1 MILKIRHRKSEF
13 LYELDR
19 KASDPNV
26 FRQKDWWRLVRVFLK
41 KKSKDNDE
49 IPPTDYNGKV
59 YSSNKEKPNIFND
72 FFIKQSTLEHEDGT
86 PPDLPQLDCQ
96 LNDITLS
103 FSEVSNIIQ
112 NLDKSKATGPDQ
124 VHNRLLIVASS
135 IIAEP
140 LTILFNRS
148 LRESK
153 FPAIWKVSH
162 VTPLHKKGPMRFCNN
177 YRPISLLSCIGKVLE
192 KCIHKHLYKFLQ
204 YNNIIT
210 QSQSG
215 FIPGDSTVN
224 QLLCIYNDLCSSFD
238 KEITTQAVYLDISKA
253 FDRVWHTGLL
263 SKLEAVGIRGKLLN
277 WFRDYLSCSM
287 QATVIKGEKS
297 DFKNVSSRVP
307 QGSVLGPLLFLNY
320 INDIVNNIESVIKLL
335 ADDTSLSLALNNH
348 ESRAEILNHD
358 LEQINEWAKKWKVR
372 FNEEKNEQL
381 NFTRGQNQN
390 QQLTFGSTTLKETP
404 SHKHLGIILQ
414 TNCRWDEHIRS
425 VINKTSMLISCLR
438 SYKYKISRKALETM
452 YKSFIFPLCD
462 YANTV
467 WDNCTDTQSKM
478 LENLHVE
485 AIRIIIEGIRGTS
498 HQKLYKESGF
508 CTLKERRKR
517 CKLLM
522 FYKMILCPQYI
533 SDLLLPLVA
542 HINPY
547 HTCRP
552 LERDVTTCK
561 TELYRNSFIPST
573 TAEWNSLPISVQQST
588 SLSVFK
594 RSLSLSDSKVPAYY
608 YFGERNA
615 QVIHCRLRLEM
626 SNLNNDLVNRHLSTD
641 PKCFCGYSRET
652 AEHYLLHCPN
662 YEHYLL
668 HCPNYEHYLLHCP
681 NYEHY
686 LLHCPNYEHYLLHC
700 PNYEHYLLHC
710 PNYEHYLLHC
720 PNYEHYLLHCP
731 NYLNIR
737 AGTILTLPSNHTN
750 IRTLLYGN
758 LDLRLPENKHI
769 FLTVHE
775 FIKLSKRL

>member
-13 LYELDR
+13 LQELDR
-19 KASDPNV
+19 KASDTNV
-26 FRQKDWWRLVRVFLK
+26 FRQKDWWRLVRAFLK
-41 KKSKDNDE
+41 KKSIDNDE
-49 IPPTDYNGKV
+49 IPPTDYNGKI
-59 YSSNKEKPNIFND
+59 YYSNKEKANIFND
-72 FFIKQSTLEHEDGT
+72 FFIKQSTLEHEDDT

-103 FSEVSNIIQ
+103 VSEVSNIIQ

-140 LTILFNRS
+140 LTILFNRCLS
-148 LRESK
+148 DSK

-162 VTPLHKKGPMRFCNN
+162 VTPLHKKGPKEFCNN

-192 KCIHKHLYKFLQ
+192 KCIHKHVYNFLQ

-215 FIPGDSTVN
+215 FIRGDSTVN

-238 KEITTQAVYLDISKA
+238 KGITAQAVYLDISKA

-277 WFRDYLSCSM
+277 WFRDYLSCRM

-297 DFKNVSSRVP
+297 DFKSVSAGVP
-307 QGSVLGPLLFLNY
+307 QGSVLGPLLFLIY
-320 INDIVNNIESVIKLL
+320 INDIVNNIQSVIKLF
-335 ADDTSLSLALNNH
+335 ADDTSLSLALNNPD
-348 ESRAEILNHD
+348 SRAEILNHD
-358 LEQINEWAKKWKVR
+358 LEKINEWAKKWKVR
-372 FNEEKNEQL
+372 FNEEKTEQL

-390 QQLTFGSTTLKETP
+390 QQLTFGSKTLKETP
-404 SHKHLGIILQ
+404 SHKHLGVILQ
-414 TNCRWDEHIRS
+414 NNCRWDEHIRS

-452 YKSFIFPLCD
+452 YKSFILPLFD
-462 YANTV
+462 YADIV
-467 WDNCTDTQSKM
+467 WDNCTDTQSKK
-478 LENLHVE
+478 LESLHLE
-485 AIRIIIEGIRGTS
+485 AIRIIIGGIRGTS
-498 HQKLYKESGF
+498 HQKLYIESGF
-508 CTLKERRKR
+508 CTLKERQKR
-517 CKLLM
+517 HKLLM
-522 FYKMILCPQYI
+522 FHKMILGLCPQYI
-533 SDLLLPLVA
+533 SDLLPPLVA

-547 HTCRP
+547 HRRRP

-641 PKCFCGYSRET
+641 PKCSCGYSRET
-652 AEHYLLHCPN
+652 ADHYLLHCPN
-662 YEHYLL
+662 YI
-668 HCPNYEHYLLHCP
+668 
-681 NYEHY
+681 
-686 LLHCPNYEHYLLHC
+686 
-700 PNYEHYLLHC
+700 
-710 PNYEHYLLHC
+710 
-720 PNYEHYLLHCP
+720 
-731 NYLNIR
+731 NIR
-737 AGTILTLPSNHTN
+737 ARTILTLPSSQTN

>member
-1 MILKIRHRKSEF
+1 MHQHFQLTNSATRITESTSSCLDLIMTQSLHIVSRTEVLPAICSDHRVPYAYIRNSVIKNKPFKRIIYNYSKLDSNKFCNLLTNVNWRNIIENDTIDLSAANFTDTFFEIAKQCMPAKTILVRQRDALWINDEIRILIEKRKKKKKNHKKAKQSNREVDWRKFRQFRNYVILKIRHRKSEF
-13 LYELDR
+13 LQELDR

-26 FRQKDWWRLVRVFLK
+26 FRQKDWWRLVRAFLK
-41 KKSKDNDE
+41 KKSIDNDE
-49 IPPTDYNGKV
+49 IPPIDYNGKI
-59 YSSNKEKPNIFND
+59 YYSNKETANIFND
-72 FFIKQSTLEHEDGT
+72 FFIKQSILEHEDDT
-86 PPDLPQLDCQ
+86 PPHLPQLDCQ

-103 FSEVSNIIQ
+103 VSEVSNIIQ

-140 LTILFNRS
+140 LTVLVNRCLS
-148 LRESK
+148 DSK

-162 VTPLHKKGPMRFCNN
+162 VTPLHKKGPKEFCNN

-192 KCIHKHLYKFLQ
+192 KCIHKHVYNFLQ

-215 FIPGDSTVN
+215 FIRGDSTVN

-238 KEITTQAVYLDISKA
+238 KGITAQAVYLDISKA

-263 SKLEAVGIRGKLLN
+263 LKLEAVGIRGKLLN
-277 WFRDYLSCSM
+277 WFR
-287 QATVIKGEKS
+287 
-297 DFKNVSSRVP
+297 
-307 QGSVLGPLLFLNY
+307 
-320 INDIVNNIESVIKLL
+320 
-335 ADDTSLSLALNNH
+335 
-348 ESRAEILNHD
+348 
-358 LEQINEWAKKWKVR
+358 
-372 FNEEKNEQL
+372 
-381 NFTRGQNQN
+381 
-390 QQLTFGSTTLKETP
+390 
-404 SHKHLGIILQ
+404 
-414 TNCRWDEHIRS
+414 
-425 VINKTSMLISCLR
+425 
-438 SYKYKISRKALETM
+438 
-452 YKSFIFPLCD
+452 
-462 YANTV
+462 
-467 WDNCTDTQSKM
+467 
-478 LENLHVE
+478 
-485 AIRIIIEGIRGTS
+485 
-498 HQKLYKESGF
+498 
-508 CTLKERRKR
+508 KR
-517 CKLLM
+517 HKLLM
-522 FYKMILCPQYI
+522 FHKMILGLCPQYI
-533 SDLLLPLVA
+533 SDLLPPLVA

-547 HTCRP
+547 HRRRP

-641 PKCFCGYSRET
+641 PKCSCGYSRET

-662 YEHYLL
+662 YI
-668 HCPNYEHYLLHCP
+668 
-681 NYEHY
+681 
-686 LLHCPNYEHYLLHC
+686 
-700 PNYEHYLLHC
+700 
-710 PNYEHYLLHC
+710 
-720 PNYEHYLLHCP
+720 
-731 NYLNIR
+731 NIR
-737 AGTILTLPSNHTN
+737 ARTILTLPSNQTN

-775 FIKLSKRL
+775 FIMLSKRF